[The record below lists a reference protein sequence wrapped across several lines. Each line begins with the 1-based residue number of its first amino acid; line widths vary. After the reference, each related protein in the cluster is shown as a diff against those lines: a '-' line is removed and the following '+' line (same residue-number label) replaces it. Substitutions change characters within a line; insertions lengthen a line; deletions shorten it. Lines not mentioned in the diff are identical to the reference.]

1 MASDYVMR
9 FGAQDNA
16 SSTINKIKE
25 NVSDLGKQGSTALE
39 RIEKRFEQV
48 KNSTAPLKTRLAEVK
63 NLMAQMNETG
73 LSDSHSQLYT
83 EMAQSAGNMKDA
95 IADASNA
102 MGRFASDTHGLD
114 AMVQA
119 ANGVAAAFSVGAG
132 VMGLFGV
139 ESEKTQNMIL
149 KVQSALAILNGVQ
162 AISNAL
168 NKDSV
173 LIQKLQSMRI
183 TINTALRA
191 AETTATT
198 ASTGALSANLL
209 VQKAWNIAKAIGNA
223 LLGNWKGLLLVGGAA
238 LATYALSTNEAKESQ
253 ENFNATLEEGEERQR
268 KYQQVAADTYASLMT
283 KYSQLKASWQALSN
297 EHQKNKW
304 IKENKTQLEELGISV
319 TNVNSVE
326 DAFHGKTN
334 AVVESFIRRAKAA
347 ASLAK
352 LTELYREQMELLD
365 QKEEALNKHKLK
377 PGDPIPQGAGNWS
390 SEYGYVN
397 SSGTWVLSEEGADK
411 WNKTRANN
419 TSEIKVIDK
428 KLAANENEQT
438 KVLKNIEA
446 EAKNN
451 PVKTH
456 TPSYTPPKTT
466 GHSTTTGTNKPEA
479 KEGSLANLEK
489 QLSDAK
495 ERQKTGNLLKGETNE
510 SINKL
515 IEDLEKKIENK
526 KLELGIDINY
536 STDSLDALEEK
547 LSEAKKRLSSGIFNE
562 GESVE
567 SLKNLIT
574 TLQKEV
580 SNKRVELGFDKSE
593 AEKNL
598 EEYKKKL
605 EEIQKSQSD
614 IKFEKPDNKGS
625 YEKAIE
631 NAGKK
636 PTNKIQPISIDTFQS
651 SIKEQMDWNDKL
663 LEQLEAV
670 KKKYEE
676 IGATGEQS
684 YKDVTDKIS
693 QVTDENKKLGNTAEE
708 VEEKRVRWEKQK
720 EKIEEFKEA
729 TSQISGSLSS
739 VADGFRKMGNESAAS
754 FIQLASSTAEA
765 IGTIIPL
772 IQKVFFAKQ
781 AEAVAGGVSS
791 VATDEAT
798 PWYVKIGAMATI
810 VAEILSLFGQF
821 SGSFAEG
828 GTIRGS
834 SAHGDRLFAR
844 VNSGEMILNQKQQN
858 NLFKAIDEDRL
869 GGAGSLSGTV
879 RIKGSDIY
887 LSLSNY
893 SKGLKKLGK
902 NTGIS

>member
-73 LSDSHSQLYT
+73 LSVSHSQLYT
-83 EMAQSAGNMKDA
+83 KMAQSAGNMKDA

-102 MGRFASDTHGLD
+102 VGRFASDTHGLD

-268 KYQQVAADTYASLMT
+268 RYQQVAADTYASLMT

-304 IKENKTQLEELGISV
+304 IKDNRTQLEELGISV
-319 TNVNSVE
+319 TNVKSVE
-326 DAFHGKTN
+326 DAFNGNTN
-334 AVVESFIRRAKAA
+334 AVVDSFIRRAKAA
-347 ASLAK
+347 ARLAE

-365 QKEEALNKHKLK
+365 QRTETISKVQSNSQRLRTGITARA
-377 PGDPIPQGAGNWS
+377 GDYIPEGAGNYDRKYGQTN
-390 SEYGYVN
+390 SEGKWVFSEQGAKNWNESVGEN
-397 SSGTWVLSEEGADK
+397 SKAVRD
-411 WNKTRANN
+411 
-419 TSEIKVIDK
+419 IDK
-428 KLAANENEQT
+428 K
-438 KVLKNIEA
+438 IEA
-446 EAKNN
+446 NANKTNKILKDIETDVKSN
-451 PVKTH
+451 PIKTSS
-456 TPSYTPPKTT
+456 PSYTPSRTSHSNTT
-466 GHSTTTGTNKPEA
+466 RTNKPDKVEEPKIEFA
-479 KEGSLANLEK
+479 EGSLDDIEK
-489 QLSDAK
+489 QLSEARK
-495 ERQKTGNLLKGETNE
+495 RLTSGLFNENETEE
-510 SINKL
+510 SLRKL
-515 IEDLEKKIENK
+515 IA
-526 KLELGIDINY
+526 
-536 STDSLDALEEK
+536 TLEEK
-547 LSEAKKRLSSGIFNE
+547 KTDI
-562 GESVE
+562 
-567 SLKNLIT
+567 
-574 TLQKEV
+574 
-580 SNKRVELGFDKSE
+580 RVRLGFDKSE

-598 EEYKKKL
+598 EEFKKKL

-614 IKFEKPDNKGS
+614 IKFEKTDNRGS

-636 PTNKIQPISIDTFQS
+636 PTNEIQPISIDTFQS

-772 IQKVFFAKQ
+772 IQKLFFAKQ

-798 PWYVKIGAMATI
+798 PWYIKIGAMATI

-821 SGSFAEG
+821 SGSFADG

-858 NLFKAIDEDRL
+858 NLFRAIDEDRL

-879 RIKGSDIY
+879 RIKGSDLY

>member
-73 LSDSHSQLYT
+73 LSVSHSQLYT
-83 EMAQSAGNMKDA
+83 KMAQSAGNMKDA

-102 MGRFASDTHGLD
+102 VGRFASDTHGLD

-162 AISNAL
+162 ALSNAL

-268 KYQQVAADTYASLMT
+268 RYQQVAADTYASLMT

-304 IKENKTQLEELGISV
+304 IKDNRTQLEELGISV
-319 TNVNSVE
+319 TNVKSVE
-326 DAFHGKTN
+326 DAFNGNTN
-334 AVVESFIRRAKAA
+334 AVVDSFIRRAKAA
-347 ASLAK
+347 ARLAE

-365 QKEEALNKHKLK
+365 QRTETISKVQSNSQRLRTGITARA
-377 PGDPIPQGAGNWS
+377 GDYIPEGAGNYDRKYGQTN
-390 SEYGYVN
+390 SEGKWVFSEQGAKNWNESVGEN
-397 SSGTWVLSEEGADK
+397 SKAVRD
-411 WNKTRANN
+411 
-419 TSEIKVIDK
+419 IDK
-428 KLAANENEQT
+428 K
-438 KVLKNIEA
+438 IEA
-446 EAKNN
+446 NANKTNKILKDIETDVKSN
-451 PVKTH
+451 PIKTSS
-456 TPSYTPPKTT
+456 PSYTPSRTSHSNTT
-466 GHSTTTGTNKPEA
+466 RTNKPDKVEEPKIEFA
-479 KEGSLANLEK
+479 EGSLDDIEK
-489 QLSDAK
+489 QLSEARK
-495 ERQKTGNLLKGETNE
+495 RLTSGLFNENETEE
-510 SINKL
+510 SLRKL
-515 IEDLEKKIENK
+515 IA
-526 KLELGIDINY
+526 
-536 STDSLDALEEK
+536 TLEEK
-547 LSEAKKRLSSGIFNE
+547 KTDI
-562 GESVE
+562 
-567 SLKNLIT
+567 
-574 TLQKEV
+574 
-580 SNKRVELGFDKSE
+580 RVRLGFDKSE

-598 EEYKKKL
+598 EEFKKKL

-614 IKFEKPDNKGS
+614 IKFEKTDNRGS

-636 PTNKIQPISIDTFQS
+636 PTNEIQPISIDTFQS

-772 IQKVFFAKQ
+772 IQKLFFAKQ

-798 PWYVKIGAMATI
+798 PWYIKIGAMATI

-821 SGSFAEG
+821 SGSFADG

-858 NLFKAIDEDRL
+858 NLFRAIDEDRL

-879 RIKGSDIY
+879 RIKGSDLY